1 MLAKSVH
8 ISPDLTNLADMS
20 EEKKTVRILVGD
32 PLELIADGL
41 RARLAEYPQ
50 FQVVGFA
57 NNGKDVLAF
66 IKSNQVDLIL
76 LEVSLPVM
84 DGIDTMRA
92 IKKKHPGIKVIAH
105 SQLTEVEYINSMF
118 IEGALGYLTKDGTKE
133 DLMKAIQ
140 TVMKNEQYVCDAAKA
155 SMAKGYSFTEKNP
168 DGEYIG
174 LTSREREVIK
184 MIALERTNG
193 EIAAALFI
201 SEDTVKTHRKH
212 LMLKLNVRSAA
223 GIVKYAMDRRW
234 V

>member
-1 MLAKSVH
+1 
-8 ISPDLTNLADMS
+8 MS
-20 EEKKTVRILVGD
+20 AENKTVHILVGD

-41 RARLAEYPQ
+41 RARLAEFPQ

-57 NNGKDVLAF
+57 NNGKDVLSF
-66 IKSNQVDLIL
+66 IKNNQVDLVL
-76 LEVSLPVM
+76 LEVSLPVL

-92 IKKKHPGIKVIAH
+92 IKKSHPGIKVIAH
-105 SQLTEVEYINSMF
+105 SQLTEVEYINSML

-133 DLMKAIQ
+133 ELMLAIRA
-140 TVMKNEQYVCDAAKA
+140 VMNNEQFVCDAAKE
-155 SMAKGYSFTEKNP
+155 SKEKGYSFTEKNP

>member
-1 MLAKSVH
+1 MPQKEAL
-8 ISPDLTNLADMS
+8 
-20 EEKKTVRILVGD
+20 VRILVGD

-41 RARLAEYPQ
+41 RMRLSEHPE

-57 NNGKDVLAF
+57 GNGRDVLSF
-66 IKSNQVDLIL
+66 IEKNAVDLVL
-76 LEVSLPVM
+76 LEVSLPIM

-92 IKKKHPGIKVIAH
+92 IRKDHPGITVIAH
-105 SQLTEVEYINSMF
+105 SQLTEVEYINSML

-133 DLMKAIQ
+133 ELMLAIRA
-140 TVMKNEQYVCDAAKA
+140 VMKKEKFICTAAKE
-155 SMAKGYSFTEKNP
+155 SMEKGYAFTEKDP
-168 DGEYIG
+168 EGEYIG
-174 LTSREREVIK
+174 LTLREREVIK
-184 MIALERTNG
+184 MIALEKTNG

>member
-1 MLAKSVH
+1 M
-8 ISPDLTNLADMS
+8 SPKEAL
-20 EEKKTVRILVGD
+20 VRILVGD

-41 RARLAEYPQ
+41 RMRLSEYPE

-57 NNGKDVLAF
+57 GNGRDVLSF
-66 IKSNQVDLIL
+66 IEKNTVDLVL

-92 IKKKHPGIKVIAH
+92 IRKSHPGITVIAH
-105 SQLTEVEYINSMF
+105 SQLTEVEYINSML

-133 DLMKAIQ
+133 ELMLAIRA
-140 TVMKNEQYVCDAAKA
+140 VMNKEKFVCNAARQ
-155 SMAKGYSFTEKNP
+155 SMERGYAYTEKDPN
-168 DGEYIG
+168 GVYIG
-174 LTSREREVIK
+174 LTMREREVIK
-184 MIALERTNG
+184 MVALEKTNG